1 MRSLTLTPY
10 LTNVSVPS
18 YPHHGIVEVVVE
30 VPLAN
35 ITATAP
41 IGDTRFDVRALTVS
55 FVGKRCV
62 HVGVGPVCPA
72 CV

>member
-1 MRSLTLTPY
+1 
-10 LTNVSVPS
+10 
-18 YPHHGIVEVVVE
+18 VE